1 MQNLPNRLASWS
13 SCVHIGSVRACAI
26 RRWLFSSLQSK
37 VTSAKA
43 DPGSADSSG
52 EDDSDST
59 GDQPLACKTIGP
71 AGTTRVRYSLRVI
84 LAVLIPV
91 YNEASL
97 VAAAIARV
105 EAARLVDS
113 GGKEIRKCIFL
124 VDDGSSDGTS
134 AVLAAWNGR
143 TDISLVTHE
152 RNRGKGAAVR
162 TALKAALAWTG
173 PAGGRA
179 DLFVIHDADL
189 EYDPA
194 DHAGLL
200 EPLLHGKAD
209 AVIGSRFLGSSHRV
223 LYYWHSVANRFLT
236 FCSNVCTN
244 LNLSDIECC
253 LKAFTRPVAER
264 LTIEEDRFGLEPE
277 LIAKLASLRVPHEER
292 PTEARALRIYET
304 AVSYAGR
311 TYAEGKK
318 ITWQDGLAALRCIV
332 RYNLLR

>member
-1 MQNLPNRLASWS
+1 M
-13 SCVHIGSVRACAI
+13 
-26 RRWLFSSLQSK
+26 
-37 VTSAKA
+37 
-43 DPGSADSSG
+43 
-52 EDDSDST
+52 
-59 GDQPLACKTIGP
+59 
-71 AGTTRVRYSLRVI
+71 I

-91 YNEASL
+91 YNEERLIGTA
-97 VAAAIARV
+97 V
-105 EAARLVDS
+105 ARLDAAPTPAGPDGVPL
-113 GGKEIRKCIFL
+113 RRQYFL
-124 VDDGSSDGTS
+124 VDDGSTDGT
-134 AVLAAWNGR
+134 AAALAGLAGR
-143 TDISLVTHE
+143 PEVTLIGHE

-173 PAGGRA
+173 PAGERA

-200 EPLLHGKAD
+200 GPMLEGKAD

-264 LTIEEDRFGLEPE
+264 LNIVEDRFGLEPE
-277 LIAKLASLRVPHEER
+277 LIAALAHLRVPHEER
-292 PTEARALRIYET
+292 PTDERALRIYET

-318 ITWQDGLAALRCIV
+318 ITWKDGLAALRCIV